1 MFDFLFFAAAGSPLP
16 AAVAG
21 IFGLLVGSFLNVV
34 IHRLPRM
41 IERESDNYLPFFNEG
56 REEALRLGSVV
67 TSITYESKVPLPHA
81 EPYNLVLPNSSCPV
95 CGHKITALENIPVL
109 SYLALRGKCRACKTP
124 ISIRYPLVE
133 LLTGALSVILIWHFG
148 SGVLG
153 LASLL
158 FTYLLIAMT
167 FIDADTKYLPDVLTY
182 PLLWCGL
189 LLNLGGA
196 IVPLR
201 DAVIGAVAGYLFF
214 WLVSALFKWIRKTEG
229 MGQGDFKLLA
239 ALGAWFGWKMLP
251 LIVLV
256 SSLFGAVVGIGL
268 VILAKRGRNYAIP
281 FGPYL
286 AFAGM
291 VALLAGEPILNAYL
305 SMRPGP

>member
-1 MFDFLFFAAAGSPLP
+1 MEYLFFAAAGSPFP

-21 IFGLLVGSFLNVV
+21 IFGLLIGSFLNVV

-41 IERESDNYLPFFNEG
+41 IERESDNYLPLYNEG
-56 REEALRLGSVV
+56 REEAMRLGSAV
-67 TSITYESKVPLPHA
+67 TKITYESTVPLPHA
-81 EPYNLVLPNSSCPV
+81 EPYNLVLPNSTCPS
-95 CGHKITALENIPVL
+95 CGHKITALENIPIL
-109 SYLALRGKCRACKTP
+109 SYLVLRGKCSVCKTP
-124 ISIRYPLVE
+124 ISIRYPMVE
-133 LLTGALSVILIWHFG
+133 LLTGALSTFLIWHFG

-153 LASLL
+153 LGSLL

-189 LLNLGGA
+189 LLNLDGA
-196 IVPLR
+196 IVPIR
-201 DAVIGAVAGYLFF
+201 EAVIGAVAGYLFF
-214 WLVSALFKWIRKTEG
+214 WLVSTVFEWIRKTPG
-229 MGQGDFKLLA
+229 MGEGDFKLLA

-251 LIVLV
+251 LIILV
-256 SSLFGAVVGIGL
+256 SSLFGAVVGIVL
-268 VILAKRGRNYAIP
+268 IILANRGRDYKIP

-291 VALLAGEPILNAYL
+291 VALLAGQPILNAYL
-305 SMRPGP
+305 SVQLGR

>member
-1 MFDFLFFAAAGSPLP
+1 MSEILFFAAAGSLFP

-21 IFGLLVGSFLNVV
+21 IFGLLIGSFLNVV

-41 IERESDNYLPFFNEG
+41 IERESDDYLPLYQEG
-56 REEALRLGSVV
+56 REEAMRLGSAV
-67 TSITYESKVPLPHA
+67 TSVSYESKVPLPHE
-81 EPYNLVLPNSSCPV
+81 EPYNLVLPNSTCPS
-95 CGHKITALENIPVL
+95 CGHKITALENIPIV
-109 SYLALRGKCRACKTP
+109 SYLALGGKCSQCKTP
-124 ISIRYPLVE
+124 ISARYPAVE
-133 LLTGALSVILIWHFG
+133 LLTGLLSVFMIWHFG

-153 LASLL
+153 LASLA

-182 PLLWCGL
+182 PLLWIGL
-189 LLNLGGA
+189 LLNVKNV
-196 IVPLR
+196 IVPTGE
-201 DAVIGAVAGYLFF
+201 AVIGAAAGYLFF
-214 WLVSALFKWIRKTEG
+214 WIISKLFYLLRKTEG

-239 ALGAWFGWKMLP
+239 ALGAWLGWKMLP

-256 SSLFGAVVGIGL
+256 SSLSGAIVGVALI
-268 VILAKRGRNYAIP
+268 VLAKRGRNYAIP

-291 VALLAGEPILNAYL
+291 VALVAGQPIVDAYL
-305 SMRPGP
+305 GSMGH